1 MKSLAS
7 CAEEFAADLALARG
21 LSPKTVEAYGRDVR
35 AFLEFLAARGKTT
48 SDALVR
54 ADVTDHVGA
63 LRAKGRKASTRA
75 RAFVAVREF
84 LAFLASTHATAHDL
98 SEGLETPRKTLVLPR
113 ILDEETTL
121 KILKSADGE
130 EPRDL
135 RDRAML
141 EFLYGCG
148 LRVSELCGL
157 ELQDVI
163 ADAGV
168 VRCRGK
174 GSKDRIVPVGVPAAK
189 ALMRYLESARETFAR
204 GNAAERRI
212 FLTRLG
218 RPFTRMGV
226 FKMLRERATAAGVDA
241 KAVSPHVLRH
251 CFATDLLAHGADIRA
266 IQEMLGHASIATT
279 QIYTHVDRA
288 RLGTVHSTYHPRAE
302 FPQNGASDGTSDGK
316 R

>member
-21 LSPKTVEAYGRDVR
+21 LATKTVEAYGRDVR

-98 SEGLETPRKTLVLPR
+98 SEGLEAPRKNLVLPR
-113 ILDEETTL
+113 VLDEATTL
-121 KILKSADGE
+121 KILQAANGSD
-130 EPRDL
+130 PRDL

-157 ELQDVI
+157 ELQDVV

-174 GSKDRIVPVGVPAAK
+174 GSKERIVPIGVPAAT
-189 ALMRYLESARETFAR
+189 ALTRYLASAREPFSR
-204 GNAAERRI
+204 GNTAERRI

-226 FKMLRERATAAGVDA
+226 FKMLRERAAAAGVDA
-241 KAVSPHVLRH
+241 HAVSPHVLRH

-279 QIYTHVDRA
+279 QVYTHVDRA
-288 RLGTVHSTYHPRAE
+288 RLDAVHRTYHPRAE
-302 FPQNGASDGTSDGK
+302 FPPEGPVGGPEAGK
-316 R
+316 